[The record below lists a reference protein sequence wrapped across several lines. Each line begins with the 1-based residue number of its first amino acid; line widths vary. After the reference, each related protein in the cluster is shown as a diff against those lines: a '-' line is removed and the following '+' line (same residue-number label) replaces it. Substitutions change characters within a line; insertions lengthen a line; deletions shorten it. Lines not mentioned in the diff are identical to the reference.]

1 MSASWSITAALAVP
15 FTLTST
21 SFEFSIGV
29 TTYTATVAAG
39 TYRISLA
46 SSTADILRV
55 VSAAMLAA
63 TPSVPG
69 GMTLD
74 VSLDAT
80 TGLVTVTSNNALK
93 LTTLH
98 STLLGRILGVDTP
111 TGSAALVVTADR
123 QPWYLAL
130 FCGLHGGAWKPS
142 RSGAVERTAG
152 GVVYSFA
159 GTLASYDRELMASLI
174 PWGPT
179 EATEAECPATP
190 FYPLPQ
196 YREALGVT
204 STARVWGLLDVW
216 TAAQNAG
223 ASIGCALSTTWQ
235 TARASTTER
244 YDVGSLAADVLEP
257 TRQDE
262 RWARYLSTRFSFVL
276 PTSGQTGTRA

>member
-1 MSASWSITAALAVP
+1 MTAPWSITAALAVP
-15 FTLTST
+15 FVLTST
-21 SFEFSIGV
+21 SFEFTIGV

-55 VSAAMLAA
+55 VASAMLAA

-74 VSLDAT
+74 VSLNDS
-80 TGLVTVTSNNALK
+80 GLVVFTSNNAFK

-111 TGSAALVVTADR
+111 TGSAALTVTADR
-123 QPWYLAL
+123 QPWYVAL

-142 RSGAVERTAG
+142 RSGAAERTAG

-276 PTSGQTGTRA
+276 PTSSQTGTRA

>member
-1 MSASWSITAALAVP
+1 MSATWSISAVLAVP

-21 SFEFSIGV
+21 SFEFIIGA

-39 TYRISLA
+39 TYRIGLA
-46 SSTADILRV
+46 SSSADILRV
-55 VSAAMLAA
+55 VAAAILAA

-69 GMTLD
+69 GMTMD
-74 VSLDAT
+74 VSLGD
-80 TGLVTVTSNNALK
+80 TGKVVFTSNNALK

-98 STLLGRILGVDTP
+98 STLLGRILGVDAAT
-111 TGSAALVVTADR
+111 SVAALVVTAER

-130 FCGLHGGAWKPS
+130 FCGLHGGAWKPL
-142 RSGAVERTAG
+142 RSGASERTAG

-159 GTLASYDRELMASLI
+159 GTLTSYDRELAADLI

-216 TAAQNAG
+216 VAAQNAG

-235 TARASTTER
+235 TARTSTTER

-257 TRQDE
+257 QRQDE
-262 RWARYLSTRFSFVL
+262 RWARYLSTQFSFVL